1 MNPMLVEGQLHGGAA
16 RAVGAALL
24 EEFRYDGS
32 GNLIASTFMD
42 YLLPT
47 MAEVPEMAAIIS
59 EDAPALHN
67 PLGVKGAGEGGITGL
82 AAAIA
87 GAIDH
92 ALDRPGLVRRLPI
105 TPARLRAALDEWPAG
120 AASSSGPLEV
130 EPHRPGVGTPGVGD
144 AVRDRRVVGD
154 GVAGA

>member
-1 MNPMLVEGQLHGGAA
+1 
-16 RAVGAALL
+16 
-24 EEFRYDGS
+24 
-32 GNLIASTFMD
+32 
-42 YLLPT
+42 
-47 MAEVPEMAAIIS
+47 MAAIIS
-59 EDAPALHN
+59 EAAPAEDN

-105 TPARLRAALDEWPAG
+105 TPARLRAALDEWPAVG
-120 AASSSGPLEV
+120 VTSSGALEV
-130 EPHRPGVGTPGVGD
+130 EPHRPGVGAPGVGD

-154 GVAGA
+154 RVSGAQLVGGVGELDDHRPLQDEAVLDPSVVDGRR